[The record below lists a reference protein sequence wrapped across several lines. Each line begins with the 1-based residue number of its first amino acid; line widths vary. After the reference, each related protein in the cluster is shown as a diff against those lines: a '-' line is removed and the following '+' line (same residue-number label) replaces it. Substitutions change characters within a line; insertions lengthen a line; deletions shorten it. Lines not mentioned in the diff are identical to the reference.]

1 VNTAGNNEQF
11 DNDILRC
18 KADILRSRNIVPPHD
33 NAPAKNPQ
41 SQSGPDAPEI
51 STQNNDNPVPIPIEE
66 IASEDTAPL
75 PKPVDSD
82 NKKEEP
88 AETPDIPSFDLAEQ
102 IMAEQRRITAIKR
115 KAPGVKPEIQRLK
128 PEVQPVEH
136 IIKEPKP
143 ALSEQDKVIAEIVA
157 RDIERLCRGD
167 YSANSR

>member
-1 VNTAGNNEQF
+1 VNKTGSNEKF

-33 NAPAKNPQ
+33 NAAAKNPE

-51 STQNNDNPVPIPIEE
+51 SAQNNNPMPIPIEE
-66 IASEDTAPL
+66 IPAEDAALL
-75 PKPVDSD
+75 PRPADSD

-115 KAPGVKPEIQRLK
+115 KAPGGKPEVQRLK

-143 ALSEQDKVIAEIVA
+143 ALSAQDKVIAEIVA
-157 RDIERLCRGD
+157 KDIERLCRGD
-167 YSANSR
+167 YSADSR

>member
-1 VNTAGNNEQF
+1 VNKAANNEQF
-11 DNDILRC
+11 DNDILQC
-18 KADILRSRNIVPPHD
+18 KADILRSRNIMPPHD
-33 NAPAKNPQ
+33 NAAAKNPE
-41 SQSGPDAPEI
+41 SQSNPDAPEI
-51 STQNNDNPVPIPIEE
+51 SAQNNDNPVPIPIEE
-66 IASEDTAPL
+66 IPAEDAAPL
-75 PKPVDSD
+75 PGPADSD

-88 AETPDIPSFDLAEQ
+88 AETTAIPSFDLAEQ

-115 KAPGVKPEIQRLK
+115 KAPGGKPEVQRLK

-167 YSANSR
+167 YSADSR